1 MPDALVIA
9 GCLSGEKNDAGVAAL
24 VEELAASVGA
34 GAVLRARTGGR
45 PVGRSLPDVLA
56 ELRSGGVRRALVV
69 TTHVA
74 DGRLQRA
81 AASAVRDAAPGFES
95 LRLAS
100 PLLAGEKDF
109 AVVAAA
115 LDEALPA
122 RPGRVVALAGHRG
135 LECEAALA
143 RLEGALLA
151 RGRDD
156 VLVDAPE
163 RLAARLE
170 GVGPKVLLG
179 PFLMAL
185 GHHARHEVLGELA
198 RSLSADVWPHSLAE
212 LPAIRHLIV
221 DHAIGDGLF
230 LSETLGQAR
239 TQPRPVPESLREI
252 TRPQIAERTE
262 HEARHCL

>member
-1 MPDALVIA
+1 MPRALVIA

-24 VEELAASVGA
+24 VDGLAAAVGA
-34 GAVLRARTGGR
+34 DMTLRARTGGR
-45 PVGRSLPDVLA
+45 PVGRALPDVLA

-95 LRLAS
+95 LGLAP
-100 PLLAGEKDF
+100 PLLAGERDH
-109 AVVAAA
+109 AAVAAA

-135 LECEAALA
+135 PECEAALA
-143 RLEGALLA
+143 GIEGAFRE
-151 RGRDD
+151 RGRGD
-156 VLVDAPE
+156 VLAGAPE
-163 RLAARLE
+163 SLVARLE
-170 GVGPKVLLG
+170 GSAPKVLLG

-198 RSLSADVWPHSLAE
+198 RSLSADVWPHALAE
-212 LPAIRHLIV
+212 LSAIRRLVIS
-221 DHAIGDGLF
+221 HAM
-230 LSETLGQAR
+230 S
-239 TQPRPVPESLREI
+239 SL
-252 TRPQIAERTE
+252 
-262 HEARHCL
+262 

>member
-1 MPDALVIA
+1 MPRALVIA

-24 VEELAASVGA
+24 VDGLAAAVGA
-34 GAVLRARTGGR
+34 DMTLRARTGGR
-45 PVGRSLPDVLA
+45 PVGRALPDVLA

-95 LRLAS
+95 LGLAP
-100 PLLAGEKDF
+100 PLLAGERDH
-109 AVVAAA
+109 AAVAAA

-135 LECEAALA
+135 PECEAALA
-143 RLEGALLA
+143 GIEGALRE
-151 RGRDD
+151 RGRGD
-156 VLVDAPE
+156 VLVGAPE
-163 RLAARLE
+163 RLVARLE
-170 GVGPKVLLG
+170 GSAPKVLLG

-198 RSLSADVWPHSLAE
+198 RSLSADVWPHALAE
-212 LPAIRHLIV
+212 LSAIRRLVIS
-221 DHAIGDGLF
+221 HAM
-230 LSETLGQAR
+230 S
-239 TQPRPVPESLREI
+239 SL
-252 TRPQIAERTE
+252 
-262 HEARHCL
+262 

>member
-1 MPDALVIA
+1 MPRALVIA

-24 VEELAASVGA
+24 VDGLAAAVGA
-34 GAVLRARTGGR
+34 DMTLRARTGGR
-45 PVGRSLPDVLA
+45 PVGRALPDVLA

-95 LRLAS
+95 LGLAP
-100 PLLAGEKDF
+100 PLLAGERDH
-109 AVVAAA
+109 AAVAAA

-135 LECEAALA
+135 PECEAALA
-143 RLEGALLA
+143 GIEGALRE
-151 RGRDD
+151 RGRGD
-156 VLVDAPE
+156 VLVGAPK
-163 RLAARLE
+163 RLVARLE
-170 GVGPKVLLG
+170 GSAPKVLLG

-198 RSLSADVWPHSLAE
+198 RSLSADVWPHALAE
-212 LPAIRHLIV
+212 LPTIRRLVIS
-221 DHAIGDGLF
+221 HAM
-230 LSETLGQAR
+230 S
-239 TQPRPVPESLREI
+239 SL
-252 TRPQIAERTE
+252 
-262 HEARHCL
+262 

>member
-1 MPDALVIA
+1 MPRALVIA

-24 VEELAASVGA
+24 VDELAASVGA
-34 GAVLRARTGGR
+34 DMTLRARTGGR
-45 PVGRSLPDVLA
+45 PVGRALPDVLA

-95 LRLAS
+95 LGLAP
-100 PLLAGEKDF
+100 PLLAGERDH
-109 AVVAAA
+109 AAVAAA

-135 LECEAALA
+135 PECEAALA
-143 RLEGALLA
+143 GIEGALRE
-151 RGRDD
+151 RGRGD
-156 VLVDAPE
+156 VLVGAPE
-163 RLAARLE
+163 RLVARLE
-170 GVGPKVLLG
+170 GSAPKVLLG

-198 RSLSADVWPHSLAE
+198 RSLSADVWPHALAE
-212 LPAIRHLIV
+212 LPAIRRLVIS
-221 DHAIGDGLF
+221 HAM
-230 LSETLGQAR
+230 S
-239 TQPRPVPESLREI
+239 SM
-252 TRPQIAERTE
+252 
-262 HEARHCL
+262 

>member
-1 MPDALVIA
+1 MPRALVIA

-24 VEELAASVGA
+24 VDGLAAAVGA
-34 GAVLRARTGGR
+34 DMTLRARTGGR
-45 PVGRSLPDVLA
+45 PVGRALPDVLA

-95 LRLAS
+95 LGLAP
-100 PLLAGEKDF
+100 PLLAGERDH
-109 AVVAAA
+109 AAVAAA

-135 LECEAALA
+135 PECEAALA
-143 RLEGALLA
+143 GIEGALRE
-151 RGRDD
+151 RGRGD
-156 VLVDAPE
+156 VLVGAPE
-163 RLAARLE
+163 SLVARLE
-170 GVGPKVLLG
+170 GSAPKVLLG

-198 RSLSADVWPHSLAE
+198 RSLSADVWPHALAE
-212 LPAIRHLIV
+212 LPAIRRLVIS
-221 DHAIGDGLF
+221 HAM
-230 LSETLGQAR
+230 S
-239 TQPRPVPESLREI
+239 SL
-252 TRPQIAERTE
+252 
-262 HEARHCL
+262 